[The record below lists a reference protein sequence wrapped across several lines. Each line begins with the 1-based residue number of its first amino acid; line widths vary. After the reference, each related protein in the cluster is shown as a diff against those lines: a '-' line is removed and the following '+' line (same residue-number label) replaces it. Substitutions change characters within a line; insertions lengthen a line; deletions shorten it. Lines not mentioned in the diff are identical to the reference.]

1 MGDQVKG
8 GSKGWGQVNRV
19 EMGVGVEGWGWG
31 VCEGVRGGGVHTS

>member
-31 VCEGVRGGGVHTS
+31 VCGVAGKVGPVV